1 MNAKRIA
8 AGRRQRNGGIAV
20 VEGGVASAKGFR
32 AAGVA
37 AEIKYKGRN
46 DVALV
51 VADVPCATA
60 AVFTTNKVAAAPVL
74 YDRAV
79 LGSAGC
85 SSGVRAILANSGCAN
100 ACTGT
105 AGLKDAERSAR
116 ATEREL
122 GLEKGSVL
130 VASTGVIGRRLPVDR
145 LLSGMKRA
153 AKGLGSSP
161 DHSLAAE
168 KAVMTTDTR
177 PKQACATCVIGGKK
191 VTVGGMS
198 KGSGMIEP
206 NMATMLGFITTDA
219 AISPRMLRRALLMAI
234 GKSFNRL
241 VVDGDEST
249 NDSVFLMAS
258 GLAGNA
264 KISHGGD
271 GFRVFLAALESVCVS
286 LARQM
291 ATDGEGATKF
301 VTVTVKG
308 AKSEKDA
315 ARAARAVAKSPLA
328 KTSWFGRDPNW
339 GRVLA
344 AVGYSGADVE
354 DMKAEVFYDGVWAF
368 RRGKVADS
376 AQLDRLASVMKKDS
390 FEVVV
395 DLHLGPYSSSI
406 YTCDFSTE
414 YVHINADY
422 TT

>member
-1 MNAKRIA
+1 MSKIRVIS
-8 AGRRQRNGGIAV
+8 
-20 VEGGVASAKGFR
+20 GGVTSAKGFR
-32 AAGVA
+32 AAGVP

-46 DVALV
+46 DVALI
-51 VADVPCATA
+51 VADAPCAAA
-60 AVFTTNKVAAAPVL
+60 AVFTTNQVAAAPVL
-74 YDRAV
+74 YDREIV
-79 LGSAGC
+79 KGGKIQ
-85 SSGVRAILANSGCAN
+85 AILANSGCAN
-100 ACTGT
+100 ACTGEE
-105 AGLKDAERSAR
+105 GLKDAKLSALVT
-116 ATEREL
+116 AGEF
-122 GLEKGSVL
+122 GIDPKYVL
-130 VASTGVIGRRLPVDR
+130 VASTGVIGRRLPLDR
-145 LLSGMKRA
+145 LLAGMKA
-153 AKGLGSSP
+153 AKQALGTTAEHGLN
-161 DHSLAAE
+161 AE
-168 KAVMTTDTR
+168 KAVMTTDTK
-177 PKQACATCVIGGKK
+177 PKQACVTTTIGGKK

-219 AISPRMLRRALLMAI
+219 AITPAMIKRALKLAI
-234 GKSFNRL
+234 AKSFNRL

-249 NDSVFLMAS
+249 NDSVFLLAS
-258 GLAGNA
+258 GAAGNA
-264 KISHGGD
+264 VITQGGAD
-271 GFRVFLAALESVCVS
+271 FDAFREALEAVCIS

-344 AVGYSGADVE
+344 AVGYSGATVV
-354 DMKAEVFYDGVWAF
+354 DMKAEVFYDKVWAF
-368 RRGKVADS
+368 TCGKIADEK
-376 AQLDRLASVMKKDS
+376 QLAKLAEVMKKDA

-395 DLHLGPYSSSI
+395 DLHLGEGESSI
-406 YTCDFSTE
+406 YTCDFSLD

>member
-1 MNAKRIA
+1 MSRVKTIK
-8 AGRRQRNGGIAV
+8 
-20 VEGGVASAKGFR
+20 GGVCSAKGFR

-51 VADVPCATA
+51 VADEPCAAA

-74 YDRAV
+74 YDREILRSQAPGTKHQAP
-79 LGSAGC
+79 LAQ
-85 SSGVRAILANSGCAN
+85 AILANSGCAN
-100 ACTGT
+100 ACTGE
-105 AGLKDAERSAR
+105 AGLKDAKLSALVT
-116 ATEREL
+116 AGEL
-122 GLEKGSVL
+122 GIDPKHVL
-130 VASTGVIGRRLPVDR
+130 VASTGVIGRRLPMDR
-145 LLSGMKRA
+145 LLAGMKLAKA
-153 AKGLGSSP
+153 ALGRTAA
-161 DHSLAAE
+161 HGLAAE

-177 PKQACATCVIGGKK
+177 PKQAAATVTIGGKR

-206 NMATMLGFITTDA
+206 NMATMLGFVTTDA
-219 AISPRMLRRALLMAI
+219 AITPAMLKRALLLAI
-234 GKSFNRL
+234 NKSFNRV

-249 NDSVFLMAS
+249 NDSVFLLAS
-258 GLAGNA
+258 GKAGNRTIDHA
-264 KISHGGD
+264 ND
-271 GFRVFLAALESVCVS
+271 DFRLFLAVLETVCIS
-286 LARQM
+286 LAKQM

-308 AKSEKDA
+308 AKTAKDA
-315 ARAARAVAKSPLA
+315 ERAARAVAKSPLS

-344 AVGYSGADVE
+344 AVGYSGADVV

-368 RRGKVADS
+368 KCGKIADEK
-376 AQLDRLASVMKKDS
+376 QLARLAKVLKKDA

-395 DLHLGPYSSSI
+395 DLHLGKFESSI
-406 YTCDFSTE
+406 YTCDFSLD